1 MFIKTNKKLYDLTKR
16 THIMGI
22 LNITPDSFSDG
33 GLYSTKEK
41 ALEEALKMEADGADI
56 IDVGGESTRPSHDK
70 VSEKEEIE
78 RVIPIIEKLSEV
90 LSIPISIDT
99 YKSETARLAIEAG
112 ADIINDVWGAK
123 KDPQIAKVAAEYNV
137 PIILMHNRNN
147 KNYTNLI
154 KDMISDLNESINI
167 ATEAGVMKENIILDP
182 GVGFAKT
189 MADNYEV
196 LKHLNEFVKMDYP
209 VLLGTSRKSFIN
221 EILPTEPS
229 ERDNATGATTCL
241 GITQGVKLHRVHD
254 VKRNVE
260 LAKMMDAML
269 EGGQALG

>member
-1 MFIKTNKKLYDLTKR
+1 
-16 THIMGI
+16 HIMGI
-22 LNITPDSFSDG
+22 LNVTPDSFSDG

-78 RVIPIIEKLSEV
+78 RVIPIIEKLSKV

-137 PIILMHNRNN
+137 TIVLMQNRYNKKYTYLSEIARISIEAGAYIINDVWGAKKDPQIAKVAAEYNVPIVLMHNRNN

-154 KDMISDLNESINI
+154 EDMISDLNESINI

-196 LKHLNEFVKMDYP
+196 LK
-209 VLLGTSRKSFIN
+209 
-221 EILPTEPS
+221 
-229 ERDNATGATTCL
+229 
-241 GITQGVKLHRVHD
+241 
-254 VKRNVE
+254 
-260 LAKMMDAML
+260 
-269 EGGQALG
+269 

>member
-22 LNITPDSFSDG
+22 LNVTPDSFSDG

-56 IDVGGESTRPSHDK
+56 IDVGGESTRPSPDK
-70 VSEKEEIE
+70 VSEK
-78 RVIPIIEKLSEV
+78 
-90 LSIPISIDT
+90 
-99 YKSETARLAIEAG
+99 ARLAIEAG

-137 PIILMHNRNN
+137 PIVLMHNRNN

-154 KDMISDLNESINI
+154 EDMISDLNESINI

-182 GVGFAKT
+182 GV
-189 MADNYEV
+189 
-196 LKHLNEFVKMDYP
+196 
-209 VLLGTSRKSFIN
+209 
-221 EILPTEPS
+221 
-229 ERDNATGATTCL
+229 
-241 GITQGVKLHRVHD
+241 
-254 VKRNVE
+254 
-260 LAKMMDAML
+260 
-269 EGGQALG
+269 

>member
-1 MFIKTNKKLYDLTKR
+1 
-16 THIMGI
+16 
-22 LNITPDSFSDG
+22 
-33 GLYSTKEK
+33 TKEK

-78 RVIPIIEKLSEV
+78 RVIPIIEKLSKV

-137 PIILMHNRNN
+137 PIVLMHNRNN

-154 KDMISDLNESINI
+154 EDMISDLNEIINI

-182 GVGFAKT
+182 GMMVTKT
-189 MADNYEV
+189 MENNTEEFKKLYE
-196 LKHLNEFVKMDYP
+196 L
-209 VLLGTSRKSFIN
+209 
-221 EILPTEPS
+221 
-229 ERDNATGATTCL
+229 TT
-241 GITQGVKLHRVHD
+241 I
-254 VKRNVE
+254 E
-260 LAKMMDAML
+260 
-269 EGGQALG
+269 

>member
-1 MFIKTNKKLYDLTKR
+1 
-16 THIMGI
+16 
-22 LNITPDSFSDG
+22 
-33 GLYSTKEK
+33 
-41 ALEEALKMEADGADI
+41 
-56 IDVGGESTRPSHDK
+56 
-70 VSEKEEIE
+70 
-78 RVIPIIEKLSEV
+78 
-90 LSIPISIDT
+90 
-99 YKSETARLAIEAG
+99 EAG

-137 PIILMHNRNN
+137 PIVLMHNRNN

-154 KDMISDLNESINI
+154 EDMISDLNEIINI

-260 LAKMMDAML
+260 LAKMKFYGFHGLLPEETKLGQRFNVTVELYVSLKEAGTSDEMDDSVNYGL
-269 EGGQALG
+269 VFEVVKNRVEGKPFNLIEALAERISEDLLKEFPKI